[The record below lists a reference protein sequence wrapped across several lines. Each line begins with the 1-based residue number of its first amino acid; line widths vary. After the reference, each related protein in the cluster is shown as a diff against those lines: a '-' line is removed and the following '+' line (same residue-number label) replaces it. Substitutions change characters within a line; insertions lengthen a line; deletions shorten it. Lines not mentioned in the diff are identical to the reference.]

1 MSHNVN
7 QFEEAKRRV
16 PYYLLDKTTKKKILR
31 YEIIR
36 KESVI
41 LAYQQQIRAG
51 V

>member
-16 PYYLLDKTTKKKILR
+16 PTHLIDKRTKRRILR
-31 YEIIR
+31 YELIR
-36 KESVI
+36 KEAVI
-41 LAYQQQIRAG
+41 LAYQQQICAG

>member
-1 MSHNVN
+1 MFHTVN

-16 PYYLLDKTTKKKILR
+16 SPHLLDKRTKRRLLR

-36 KESVI
+36 KEAVI
-41 LAYQQQIRAG
+41 LAYQQQICAG